1 LFSRCSRHQKVFF
14 RSGFFPKDYN
24 NPRELLSEQNQ
35 VTINGERH
43 FFAAGITLE
52 DVLRALGLEAERV
65 AIELNRVIVKRDLW
79 ASTTLDSGAEIEIVQ
94 FVGGG

>member
-1 LFSRCSRHQKVFF
+1 MVFF

-24 NPRELLSEQNQ
+24 NPREHLSEQNQ

-43 FFAAGITLE
+43 FFDPGSTLE
-52 DVLRALGLEAERV
+52 DVLHALGLEAERV
-65 AIELNRVIVKRDLW
+65 AIELNRAIVKRESW
-79 ASTTLDSGAEIEIVQ
+79 AGTKFDSGAEIEIVQ